1 MALSSSGA
9 LLTCSRASNVL
20 YATTN
25 IPVRVRRRLVHPCA
39 RVPGLLLRVRRG
51 ARRARRLNHSIS
63 SCFRRYGGMRARF
76 SASSPIT
83 HREATNHAPSTH
95 ARPTKDSGFRAL
107 ARRISVR
114 ICRRDDE
121 ETFAVLGAT
130 IGACQA
136 GISRRRSR
144 ARCDPTGDL
153 DAPSDSPRYENFGRS
168 EAD

>member
-1 MALSSSGA
+1 MERPRSD
-9 LLTCSRASNVL
+9 
-20 YATTN
+20 
-25 IPVRVRRRLVHPCA
+25 
-39 RVPGLLLRVRRG
+39 
-51 ARRARRLNHSIS
+51 
-63 SCFRRYGGMRARF
+63 
-76 SASSPIT
+76 
-83 HREATNHAPSTH
+83 H
-95 ARPTKDSGFRAL
+95 ARMLGRPEMPGFRAL

-153 DAPSDSPRYENFGRS
+153 DAPSDSPRCEKLGVRPVASARSCWGRPMCFFRRRRVRLDPEHAPTLS
-168 EAD
+168 NRRHVHPGACGHGLRCMCTGVQRVSNGHLHAVHAVLGLVAWSQRHFVAKRR